1 MLTNVKHHSRL
12 YTVTDIFFASSESLN
27 IRFYFVQ
34 QCETSTSIS
43 VPIDLSAFS
52 QRIKLS
58 KDMNVCMLY
67 SNMKC
72 QKKLHP
78 QQKLYVEKLYVQ
90 NSMRGKWSLFHTD
103 VARNTEAA
111 IGTARSPPIHC
122 CEMPEHQL
130 LEWNWSKTSP
140 CLLSLDQNTDISCC
154 IQNHMILAITNP
166 NKWRSRGEWKYLSSG
181 SEQCLLQHTDFV
193 SSAAVPIFKIGCQ

>member
-52 QRIKLS
+52 QRMKLS

-90 NSMRGKWSLFHTD
+90 NSMRGK
-103 VARNTEAA
+103 
-111 IGTARSPPIHC
+111 
-122 CEMPEHQL
+122 
-130 LEWNWSKTSP
+130 
-140 CLLSLDQNTDISCC
+140 
-154 IQNHMILAITNP
+154 
-166 NKWRSRGEWKYLSSG
+166 
-181 SEQCLLQHTDFV
+181 
-193 SSAAVPIFKIGCQ
+193 